1 MSTMFSEDN
10 NNFRKFTVFQGGNS
24 SQFKDI
30 DDIITAIKAY
40 FREICE
46 RIDYLEQQSSD
57 DNDREIATLVRQSQ
71 YIDALLKKNKIE
83 LEKIF
88 FPNGLGNCIIP
99 DVFQWYQAPEG

>member
-10 NNFRKFTVFQGGNS
+10 NNFAKFKVIQGGNTN
-24 SQFKDI
+24 QLKDV

-46 RIDYLEQQSSD
+46 RIDYLEQQMSD

-71 YIDALLKKNKIE
+71 YIQALLDKNKIE

-99 DVFQWYQAPEG
+99 DVFQWYQEPN